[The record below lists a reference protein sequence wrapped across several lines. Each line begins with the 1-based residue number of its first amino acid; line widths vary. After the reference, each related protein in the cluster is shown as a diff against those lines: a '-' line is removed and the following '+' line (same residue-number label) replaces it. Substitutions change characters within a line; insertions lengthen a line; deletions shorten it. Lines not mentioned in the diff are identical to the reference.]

1 MLNTVVKI
9 KMNSYFK
16 KWILLFFLLL
26 PCSTLKAQTELVKEF
41 QSQVNSSEYIYFK
54 VLSEHYEEEINT
66 QRDTIEY
73 IKNKEYSCYVS
84 KTATCIVDT
93 HRLLIDHENKM
104 IVLIPNEE
112 KQKKDK
118 TPLFDLDSTK
128 QTAWEYQKKE
138 KYFYTTSEQ
147 GNIKNEFRIYFN
159 SANELIKTIF
169 ISQNNNVISKD
180 VLTYLT
186 FCLDENCVNKHNS
199 FQKLNEVVTPK
210 GKDNWDLLDTYK
222 KYDLSIY

>member
-1 MLNTVVKI
+1 
-9 KMNSYFK
+9 MNSYFK
-16 KWILLFFLLL
+16 KHVLLIFFLFSCANLQ
-26 PCSTLKAQTELVKEF
+26 AQTELVKEF
-41 QSQVNSSEYIYFK
+41 QTQVNSSEYLYFK
-54 VLSEHYEEEINT
+54 VLSEHYEGETNT

-73 IKNKEYSCYVS
+73 LKNKEYSCYNS
-84 KTATCIVDT
+84 KTATCIVDK

-104 IVLIPNEE
+104 IVLIPN
-112 KQKKDK
+112 QDAKKTDK

-128 QTAWEYQKKE
+128 QTEWKYQEQE

-159 SANELIKTIF
+159 SANKLIKTIF
-169 ISQNNNVISKD
+169 ISQNNNEITKD

-186 FCLDENCVNKHNS
+186 FCLDKNCVSKHNS
-199 FQKLNEVVTPK
+199 FQTLNQVVIPT
-210 GKDNWDLLDTYK
+210 GKNDWDLLDSYK